1 MIESAEV
8 PEKFCVFIGRSE
20 DILSGVNDPFLER
33 TNLLNLGEDVRVKG
47 TPSASSSIESVTR
60 IAIRVSNAEN
70 LLKSSFVVIVEP
82 EERSVSRN
90 ALSARIEAR
99 VMSLPDAAFKFSCA
113 DNVQVA
119 KMRVNEDMSDF
130 LFGELTA
137 QIADMEMWRVSDE
150 ELF

>member
-113 DNVQVA
+113 DNA
-119 KMRVNEDMSDF
+119 
-130 LFGELTA
+130 
-137 QIADMEMWRVSDE
+137 
-150 ELF
+150 